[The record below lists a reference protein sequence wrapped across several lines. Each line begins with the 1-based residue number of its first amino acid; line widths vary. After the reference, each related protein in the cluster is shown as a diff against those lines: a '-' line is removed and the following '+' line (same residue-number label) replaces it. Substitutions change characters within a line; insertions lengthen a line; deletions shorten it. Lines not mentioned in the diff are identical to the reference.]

1 MVCGRAVRMKGETA
15 NLDLAYIFEFL
26 KIVKVPKFC
35 LFVIFNLMP
44 VFCPTAVTP
53 PGFPPR
59 LLPYSAIL
67 AADLVLECTIQN
79 GLVVRETSLNILDEN
94 KRDN

>member
-1 MVCGRAVRMKGETA
+1 
-15 NLDLAYIFEFL
+15 
-26 KIVKVPKFC
+26 
-35 LFVIFNLMP
+35 MP

-53 PGFPPR
+53 PVFPPR
-59 LLPYSAIL
+59 LVPYSAIL

-79 GLVVRETSLNILDEN
+79 GLFVREVSLNILDEN